1 MVPTIDSKSVALE
14 FNERINKQDL
24 KGLASLMLLGMYLKA
39 RISCLKAGRSSLNT
53 TLTTGTYSPPLITR
67 DDIVIMVGHSEC
79 SEKMLDGPTLW
90 TAKIRGDLVAEW
102 RVYEDTTA
110 NCELLGID

>member
-1 MVPTIDSKSVALE
+1 MLE
-14 FNERINKQDL
+14 GWEEFFDHYPDYRNIF
-24 KGLASLMLLGMYLKA
+24 SH
-39 RISCLKAGRSSLNT
+39 
-53 TLTTGTYSPPLITR
+53 LITR

-90 TAKIRGDLVAEW
+90 TAKIRGVLVAKW

-110 NCELLGID
+110 NRKLLGID